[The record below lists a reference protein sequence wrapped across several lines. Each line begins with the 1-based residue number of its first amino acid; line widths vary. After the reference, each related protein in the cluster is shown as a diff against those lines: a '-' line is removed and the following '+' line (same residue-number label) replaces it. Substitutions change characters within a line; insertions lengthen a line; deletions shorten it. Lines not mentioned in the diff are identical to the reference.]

1 MSTPPQGEKAR
12 EKKIYV
18 CQSGLPLSFQLEWPF
33 HKSTSGADFW
43 VLHADIALENSLGL
57 HAPVSVNLSATV
69 YEVMPSLEPKDI
81 EAPVINALRKEVDR
95 KQIEFLKSGKRVPVQ
110 FSSRYYDFKRSK
122 WVFGQAT
129 DEAIALMIARKVYW
143 QTKVAGGPVWL
154 GDPTEALFLQSTPQ
168 HVLELA
174 QRLRSQEL
182 MTLENEWASANASLM
197 AQAEKFEA
205 DMRSAV
211 AELEQKHAYERG

>member
-1 MSTPPQGEKAR
+1 MNSPLPSERAR
-12 EKKIYV
+12 EKKIYI
-18 CQSGLPLSFQLEWPF
+18 CQSGLPLSFHLKWPF

-43 VLHADIALENSLGL
+43 VLHADVALENSQGL

-81 EAPVINALRKEVDR
+81 EAPVVNVLRKEIDK

-122 WVFGQAT
+122 WVFGTAS

-143 QTKVAGGPVWL
+143 QTKVVGGPVWV
-154 GDPTEALFLQSTPQ
+154 GDPTEALFMETSVE
-168 HVLELA
+168 HVLKVT
-174 QRLRSQEL
+174 QKLRSQEL
-182 MTLENEWASANASLM
+182 MTLEGEWASANASLM
-197 AQAEKFEA
+197 AQAEKFES
-205 DMRSAV
+205 DMRAAV
-211 AELEQKHAYERG
+211 GELEQKHAFERG

>member
-1 MSTPPQGEKAR
+1 MNSPLPSERAR
-12 EKKIYV
+12 EKKIYI
-18 CQSGLPLSFQLEWPF
+18 CQSGLPLSFHLEWPF

-43 VLHADIALENSLGL
+43 VLHADVALENSQGL

-81 EAPVINALRKEVDR
+81 EAPVVNVLRKEIDK

-122 WVFGQAT
+122 WVFGTAS

-143 QTKVAGGPVWL
+143 QTNVVGGPVWV
-154 GDPTEALFLQSTPQ
+154 GDPTEALFMETSVE
-168 HVLELA
+168 HVLKVT
-174 QRLRSQEL
+174 QKLRSQEL
-182 MTLENEWASANASLM
+182 MTLEGEWASANASLM
-197 AQAEKFEA
+197 AQAEKFES
-205 DMRSAV
+205 DMRAAV
-211 AELEQKHAYERG
+211 GELEQKHAFERG